1 MKVGF
6 SRVDVTPTM
15 GIPIAGYYKP
25 RFAEGVLDP
34 LEVNTLA
41 VLVDK
46 NVNLLIT
53 LDHCGLKQEI
63 IVYYKSLIAE
73 KTGVPEDAIIICA
86 THSHTA
92 PILEMNSENNLIREY
107 LEFVGKKM
115 ADCAMFAIEDLKPAK
130 MGWKI
135 SSAPNVAFVRRF
147 RMKDGGVRTN
157 PGIGNPDIEGPI
169 GEVDER
175 LNVLRFDRDG
185 AETVVLMNFGN
196 HPDVVGGSKI
206 SADWPG
212 MARRRLEEVLPNVKG
227 IFFNGAQGDVNHV
240 NVNAKDGELND
251 LENDFDDVLRGYGHA
266 EHIANVVVGGVLQV
280 YNKVNYIDADEIKY
294 IEKTIKVPS
303 NKAKVEDLP
312 LAHKYAELH
321 EAGKDD
327 EIPFKAMELTTVV
340 AEAMRMVRLE
350 NAPDTFEMKMTG
362 LAIGNIA
369 IITLPGEGF
378 TFIGREL
385 KKAKGWDL
393 VLPMVLANGSQGYF
407 PAKEAYDE
415 GGYEAR
421 TSNFKAGVAELM
433 VSEGLKILDEL
444 KNK

>member
-6 SRVDVTPTM
+6 SRVDVTPSM

-41 VLVDK
+41 ISAGQK
-46 NVNLLIT
+46 VNLLIT
-53 LDHCGLKQEI
+53 IDNCGLKQEI
-63 IVYYKSLIAE
+63 IAYYKSLIVE
-73 KTGVPEDAIIICA
+73 RTGIAKDAIIICA

-92 PILEMNSENNLIREY
+92 PIIEMNSENNLIREY

-115 ADCAMFAIEDLKPAK
+115 ADGAMFAIEDLKPAK

-135 SSAPNVAFVRRF
+135 GNAPNVAFVRRF
-147 RMKDGGVRTN
+147 RMKDGKVRTN
-157 PGIGNPDIEGPI
+157 PGIGNQDILEPI

-175 LNVLRFDRDG
+175 LNVLRFDREG
-185 AETVVLMNFGN
+185 AESVVLMNFGN

-212 MARRRLEEVLPNVKG
+212 IARKRLEEVLPNVKG

-240 NVNAKDGELND
+240 NVNAKDGDLND

-280 YNKVNYIDADEIKY
+280 YNKVNYVDADEIKY
-294 IEKTIKVPS
+294 IEKTIKVPA
-303 NKAKVEDLP
+303 NKAKAEDLP

-321 EAGKDD
+321 NAGKDD

-340 AEAMRMVRLE
+340 AEALRMVRLE

-362 LAIGNIA
+362 LAIGNVA
-369 IITLPGEGF
+369 IITIPGEGF

-385 KKAKGWDL
+385 KKAEGWDL
-393 VLPMVLANGSQGYF
+393 VLPIGLANGYEGYF

-421 TSNFKAGVAELM
+421 TSNFKAGVAELI
-433 VSEGLKILDEL
+433 VSEGIKILEEL

>member
-6 SRVDVTPTM
+6 SRVDVTPSM

-34 LEVNTLA
+34 LEVNTIA
-41 VLVDK
+41 ISVVEK
-46 NVNLLIT
+46 VNMLIT
-53 LDHCGLKQEI
+53 VDHCGLKQEI
-63 IVYYKSLIAE
+63 IAYYKDLIAE
-73 KTGVPEDAIIICA
+73 RTGIAKDAVIICA

-92 PILEMNSENNLIREY
+92 PKIEMNSDDQKVKEY
-107 LEFVGKKM
+107 LEIVGNKI
-115 ADCAMFAIEDLKPAK
+115 ADGAMFAIADLKPAK

-135 SSAPNVAFVRRF
+135 GNVPNVAFVRRF
-147 RMKDGGVRTN
+147 RMKDGKVRTN
-157 PGIGNPDIEGPI
+157 PGIGNPDILEPI

-175 LNVLRFDRDG
+175 LNVLRFDREG
-185 AETVVLMNFGN
+185 GETVVLMNFGN

-212 MARRRLEEVLPNVKG
+212 IARKRLEEVLPNVKG

-240 NVNAKDGELND
+240 NVNAKDGDLND

-280 YNKVNYIDADEIKY
+280 YNKVNYVDADEIKY
-294 IEKTIKVPS
+294 IEKTIKVPA
-303 NKAKVEDLP
+303 NKAKAEDLP
-312 LAHKYAELH
+312 LAHKYSELH
-321 EAGKDD
+321 NAGKDD

-340 AEAMRMVRLE
+340 AEALRMVRLE

-362 LAIGNIA
+362 LAIGNLA
-369 IITLPGEGF
+369 IITIPGEGF

-385 KKAKGWDL
+385 KKAEGWDL
-393 VLPMVLANGSQGYF
+393 VLPIGLANGYEGYF

-421 TSNFKAGVAELM
+421 TSNFKAGVAELI
-433 VSEGLKILDEL
+433 VSEGLKILEEL
-444 KNK
+444 RK